1 MFWPTLNFIVD
12 KTCWNILQNIFFGV
26 LQRKETHTGL
36 QRHEGSKWW
45 QKFHF
50 CMNHPFKNKKWQT
63 SPSRKYYL
71 HHHQSHRH
79 AIKAESRPSAAGSH
93 EDPEGYVTGA
103 VISDECWSVCVS
115 RDVRSAASQQAW
127 HNSIKVP
134 QKQRKKECHFYL
146 YQGGK
151 QFSTLKSRR
160 ATFYTPWGKQM
171 KPVVIIY
178 GLFGGVSE
186 CGARSCLTVRY
197 VWLNLSLTDAIF
209 ISRETVTS
217 HLTTGIKIKHFFG
230 GGRKPLPL
238 SLLPS
243 ITQSSTAAHMLGR
256 VLCFFFWIAIF
267 CSLFMPQFHR

>member
-1 MFWPTLNFIVD
+1 MLKHSSKYFLWRSTEERNSYRFA
-12 KTCWNILQNIFFGV
+12 TA
-26 LQRKETHTGL
+26 R
-36 QRHEGSKWW
+36 GSKWW
-45 QKFHF
+45 QKLNF

-134 QKQRKKECHFYL
+134 QKQRKKSVISIYIREGSNFPL
-146 YQGGK
+146 W
-151 QFSTLKSRR
+151 RADR

-171 KPVVIIY
+171 KPVIIIY

-186 CGARSCLTVRY
+186 CGARSYLTVRY

-217 HLTTGIKIKHFFG
+217 HLTTGTKIKHFFG
-230 GGRKPLPL
+230 GENLFLWVYCHR
-238 SLLPS
+238 LLKAALQL
-243 ITQSSTAAHMLGR
+243 TCWEEYCAFSSE
-256 VLCFFFWIAIF
+256 
-267 CSLFMPQFHR
+267 